1 MGYKKILLLSL
12 TCLLAGQVAYAS
24 DTTDSIEKVTQSMS
38 EETKSSTSAKEE
50 TTTESSSNQIKKM
63 IDSASNQSKINK
75 VIQSKVVSKDGKK
88 KEVAKTKDVKQQKNT
103 RASFNLADWDY
114 DIVEKTGEEHEGSI
128 HTDTY
133 VVLRHYKG
141 TNKDVILPGWYNG
154 PKPGKWPMWGK
165 QYSQRDGAPVW
176 LEGYN
181 GNNSTIFPKAIES
194 IRVESTDPTKQVITS
209 GKLDLFDGC
218 TKLKSADL
226 SGLNTVKAT
235 SFENMFRGC
244 SSLTKV
250 SDLGYF
256 SMFNVKSVK
265 SMFEGCKSLTRVD
278 ITLQDAPTVTDLSR
292 MFYDTPNLNYINLDG
307 FTPRQSDLKTTD
319 MFRCETNSPLLV
331 DVSNT
336 SSAATN
342 LRDIL
347 SNYNFGKDNRIV
359 PGPWLD
365 ANGGVFS
372 NGERI
377 ISYWP
382 KCVILNASQKDLSK
396 LNNFKKAWKP
406 KKSGAIFRDWVEI
419 NPPIN
424 PSNPNGMLHYLNTIF
439 KAQYDLIDPSTSPDN
454 TKIPSTKDILSFV
467 YYPTKFNIDDTIL
480 NESGEQSI
488 KVKRKQTF
496 NVGVRYGGSAREWT
510 LNGQLIWN
518 NPKKDQG
525 IQLRTNDA
533 KATINDNTTSYYNPD
548 KLLPVPNTITCKKQ
562 LTLNDSSQVVMQNT
576 SLGTDRGI
584 FDYGLGNLQMYLKD
598 AGKVQAGSH
607 TGKVRWNLVVAP

>member
-1 MGYKKILLLSL
+1 MGYKKILLLPL
-12 TCLLAGQVAYAS
+12 TCFFVGQVVYAS
-24 DTTDSIEKVTQSMS
+24 DTIDSTEKKTQDML
-38 EETKSSTSAKEE
+38 EKAKSSTSTEE
-50 TTTESSSNQIKKM
+50 NRKIKSSDKQIKQLV
-63 IDSASNQSKINK
+63 DLASNELKINK
-75 VIQSKVVSKDGKK
+75 VIQK
-88 KEVAKTKDVKQQKNT
+88 KNT
-103 RASFNLADWDY
+103 DTDKTVLANKSKQKVSSRASFNLSDWNY
-114 DIVEKTGEEHEGSI
+114 DIEEKIGQEHEG
-128 HTDTY
+128 TVYKDTY
-133 VVLRHYKG
+133 IVLRRYKG
-141 TNKDVILPGWYNG
+141 TNKNIVLPNWYMG
-154 PKPGKWPMWGK
+154 SKPSKWPIYGDKYNPME
-165 QYSQRDGAPVW
+165 GAPIL
-176 LEGYN
+176 LEEYN
-181 GNNSTIFPKAIES
+181 RDNSTIFPKDIES
-194 IRVESTDPTKQVITS
+194 IDIEGTDPTKQVEVS

-218 TKLKSADL
+218 TKLKTANLSA
-226 SGLNTVKAT
+226 LNTVNAT

-244 SSLTKV
+244 SSLSKV

-256 SMFNVKSVK
+256 SMFNVKSMR
-265 SMFEGCKSLTRVD
+265 SMFEGCTSLKRVD
-278 ITLQDAPTVTDLSR
+278 ITLQDAPLVTDLSR
-292 MFYDTPNLNYINLDG
+292 MFYDTPNLNYINLSG
-307 FTPRQSDLKTTD
+307 FTPRQSQLITTD
-319 MFRCETNSPLLV
+319 MFHCDKNAPLLV
-331 DVSNT
+331 DVSDV

-342 LRDIL
+342 LRNIL
-347 SNYNFGKDNRIV
+347 SQYNFEKDNRIA

-372 NGERI
+372 NGEKI

-406 KKSGAIFRDWVEI
+406 KKSGAIFRDWAEI

-510 LNGQLIWN
+510 LNGQLIWD

-533 KATINDNTTSYYNPD
+533 KATINDNTTSYYNSD

-562 LTLNDSSQVVMQNT
+562 LTLNNSSQVVMQNT